1 MNLKP
6 MAIYGLNPYLCIILI
21 LVSFKYGTWRGE
33 RKERGDTQQWWE
45 LVLYVFL
52 CFSKGSLERRVYF
65 VLRICACFILV
76 YCL

>member
-52 CFSKGSLERRVYF
+52 CFF
-65 VLRICACFILV
+65 N
-76 YCL
+76 